1 MPDIDGS
8 GEPRMTRAEWMHQQ
22 RIEECAAHGHAPN
35 HHIRTLGDMI
45 GYWTCDCKQYQW
57 TASKT
62 RG

>member
-1 MPDIDGS
+1 
-8 GEPRMTRAEWMHQQ
+8 MTRAEWMHQQ
-22 RIEECAAHGHAPN
+22 RIEECAAHGHAPS